1 MEILLRLLVKNLVV
15 IVSRFLYP
23 EFYFLEGCLLC
34 PVSKMYYC
42 CGV

>member
-1 MEILLRLLVKNLVV
+1 MEILLRLLVKILV
-15 IVSRFLYP
+15 IIASRFLYP

-34 PVSKMYYC
+34 PVFKKYDC